1 MAARIPA
8 VPTTRAR
15 SRAGGAGGGGAVLAR
30 RSVLGLFGLA
40 ALTACGADGGGS
52 GGGGGKTVT
61 LDFLSYNYGTPDLGG
76 QGTQKLIDAF
86 HAANPDI
93 RIRPQG
99 VAVKDVLTKLRTDTA
114 AGNPPDVAQ
123 IGWSKMA
130 EAYANLPLVPVQDLV
145 SPADWQAHVAGM
157 SRGVLDAVR
166 HDGKVKAMPYTMSI
180 PVLFYNADLF
190 RKAGLDPDR
199 APRTV
204 AEIKDAALAVTRT
217 GAQGVYFA
225 VADAGKSDYLTQSVI
240 ASNGGTLLRP
250 DGSPAVA
257 DPAAVGALTV
267 LQDLT
272 VSGAAPAVSA
282 NDAVAAFAGG
292 KLAMIVLST
301 AALTNFEKAANGK
314 FDLRTAGF
322 PRFTDAPARPTYSGA
337 GLAVLTKD
345 KARQRAAWRFV
356 AFLTGAQGFTVITRD
371 MGYLPLRPALVTDP
385 AHLADYFAQ
394 NKRLLPALDQLD
406 AVTPYTFF
414 PGRSANQ
421 AVLAL
426 QDEAVEPI
434 VLRKADPART
444 LNEAASK
451 IRSLASRS

>member
-1 MAARIPA
+1 MHTTRIP
-8 VPTTRAR
+8 
-15 SRAGGAGGGGAVLAR
+15 GGGAVLAR
-30 RSVLGLFGLA
+30 RSVLGMLGLA
-40 ALTACGADGGGS
+40 ALTACGAGGS
-52 GGGGGKTVT
+52 GSGDGKTVT

-130 EAYANLPLVPVQDLV
+130 EAYESLPLVPVQDLV
-145 SPADWQAHVAGM
+145 PAADWQAHVAGM
-157 SRGVLDAVR
+157 SQAVLDAVR

-180 PVLFYNADLF
+180 PVLFFNADLF
-190 RKAGLDPDR
+190 RKAGLDPER
-199 APRTV
+199 PPTGI
-204 AEIKDAALAVTRT
+204 AEIKDAALAVTAKT
-217 GAQGVYFA
+217 DAEGVYIA
-225 VADAGKSDYLTQSVI
+225 VADTGKSDYLTQSVV
-240 ASNGGTLLRP
+240 ASNGGALVHP
-250 DGSPAVA
+250 DGGLGLT
-257 DPAAVGALTV
+257 DPATVGALTL

-314 FDLRTAGF
+314 FDLRTAAF

-345 KARQRAAWRFV
+345 KARRQAAWRFLG
-356 AFLTGAQGFTVITRD
+356 FLTGAQGFTIITRD
-371 MGYLPLRPALVTDP
+371 MGYLPLRQSLVTDP
-385 AHLADYFAQ
+385 AYLAGYFAE
-394 NKRLLPALDQLD
+394 NKRLLPALDQLGS
-406 AVTPYTFF
+406 VTPYTFF
-414 PGRSANQ
+414 PGEHANQ
-421 AVLAL
+421 AVVAL

-434 VLRKADPART
+434 VLRKADPAKT
-444 LNEAASK
+444 LADTAAK
-451 IRSLASRS
+451 IRSL